1 MLTKVFPQ
9 FPPELIAELS
19 SVSSI
24 KTYEAGEFLIRKGD
38 TLLKT
43 SVVLDGM
50 VKLCQEG
57 TEGEQFVITYLQP
70 GHSFGIALC
79 ENGPAENRTA
89 LFSLIAMEPATL
101 LTMSFQD
108 KDRLAK
114 KYDDW
119 YSYILQSS
127 VMHYKVYMELVDSI
141 AFRNLDARIFFFL
154 QRLSQA
160 RESTLLQ
167 ISHQEIA
174 DGLNSSREVVS
185 RLLKKLE
192 IEKKIRLGHNSI
204 QLLRSSGLKPAYHP
218 PKQKGDRH
226 TPNKTK

>member
-9 FPPELIAELS
+9 FPPELITDLAG
-19 SVSSI
+19 VSSI
-24 KTYEAGEFLIRKGD
+24 KTYEPGEFLIRKGD
-38 TLLKT
+38 TLVKA
-43 SVVLDGM
+43 SVVLDGL

-57 TEGEQFVITYLQP
+57 TDGEQFVITYLQP

-79 ENGPAENRTA
+79 ENGPVESRTA
-89 LFSLIAMEPATL
+89 LVSLIAMEPVAL

-141 AFRNLDARIFFFL
+141 AFRNLDARIFFFFN
-154 QRLSQA
+154 
-160 RESTLLQ
+160 
-167 ISHQEIA
+167 
-174 DGLNSSREVVS
+174 G
-185 RLLKKLE
+185 
-192 IEKKIRLGHNSI
+192 
-204 QLLRSSGLKPAYHP
+204 
-218 PKQKGDRH
+218 
-226 TPNKTK
+226 

>member
-9 FPPELIAELS
+9 FPSELITELTGI
-19 SVSSI
+19 SSI
-24 KTYEAGEFLIRKGD
+24 KTFEPGEFLVKKGD

-50 VKLCQEG
+50 VKLYHEG
-57 TEGEQFVITYLQP
+57 TDGEQFVITYLQP

-79 ENGPAENRTA
+79 ENGPVESRIA
-89 LFSLIAMEPATL
+89 LVSLIAMEPVTL

-108 KDRLAK
+108 KDRLAR
-114 KYDDW
+114 KYDEW

-127 VMHYKVYMELVDSI
+127 VMHCTVYMELVDSI
-141 AFRNLDARIFFFL
+141 AFRNLDDRIIFFL

-192 IEKKIRLGHNSI
+192 IEKKISLGHNSI
-204 QLLRSSGLKPAYHP
+204 QLLHSSGV
-218 PKQKGDRH
+218 
-226 TPNKTK
+226 

>member
-9 FPPELIAELS
+9 FPPELITELNGI
-19 SVSSI
+19 SSI
-24 KTYEAGEFLIRKGD
+24 KTFEPGEFLVRKGEN
-38 TLLKT
+38 LLKT
-43 SVVLDGM
+43 LVVLDGM
-50 VKLCQEG
+50 VKLYHEG
-57 TEGEQFVITYLQP
+57 TDGEQFVITYLEA
-70 GHSFGIALC
+70 GHNFGIALC
-79 ENGPAENRTA
+79 ENSSAENRIA
-89 LFSLIAMEPATL
+89 LVSLIAMEPVTL

-108 KDRLAK
+108 KDRLAR
-114 KYDDW
+114 KYDEW

-127 VMHYKVYMELVDSI
+127 VMHDKVYMELVDSI
-141 AFRNLDARIFFFL
+141 AFRNLDDRIIFFL

-192 IEKKIRLGHNSI
+192 IEKKISLGHNSI
-204 QLLRSSGLKPAYHP
+204 QLLHSSGA
-218 PKQKGDRH
+218 
-226 TPNKTK
+226 

>member
-9 FPPELIAELS
+9 FPPELITELTGI
-19 SVSSI
+19 SSI
-24 KTYEAGEFLIRKGD
+24 KTFEPGEFLVRKGD

-50 VKLCQEG
+50 VKLYHEG
-57 TEGEQFVITYLQP
+57 TDGEQFVITYLQP
-70 GHSFGIALC
+70 GHNFGIALG
-79 ENGPAENRTA
+79 ENSSVENRIA
-89 LFSLIAMEPATL
+89 LVSLIAMEPVTL

-108 KDRLAK
+108 KDRLAR
-114 KYDDW
+114 KYDEW

-127 VMHYKVYMELVDSI
+127 FMYYKVYVELVDSI
-141 AFRNLDARIFFFL
+141 AFRNLDDRIIFFL

-160 RESTLLQ
+160 CESTSLQ

-192 IEKKIRLGHNSI
+192 IEKKISLGHNSI
-204 QLLRSSGLKPAYHP
+204 QLLHSSGA
-218 PKQKGDRH
+218 
-226 TPNKTK
+226 